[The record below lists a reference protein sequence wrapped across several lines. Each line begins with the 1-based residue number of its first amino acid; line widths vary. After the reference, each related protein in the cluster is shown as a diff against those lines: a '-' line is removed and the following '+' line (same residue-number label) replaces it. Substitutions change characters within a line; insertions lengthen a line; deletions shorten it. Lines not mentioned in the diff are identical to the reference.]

1 MFKVQHDSAYDY
13 QKPRHE
19 TILTFDDIFGPC
31 QNTECPLNIPEM
43 PLMVRYIIVVQLSPF
58 CEILALAQLITN
70 TRSIVCF
77 FNTHTVFQIS
87 EVLFR
92 KPKFGQCVLVKFL
105 KRRFTK
111 INIH

>member
-43 PLMVRYIIVVQLSPF
+43 PLMVGTSLSY
-58 CEILALAQLITN
+58 N
-70 TRSIVCF
+70 
-77 FNTHTVFQIS
+77 
-87 EVLFR
+87 
-92 KPKFGQCVLVKFL
+92 
-105 KRRFTK
+105 
-111 INIH
+111 

>member
-31 QNTECPLNIPEM
+31 LVTKYPLLKPEI

-70 TRSIVCF
+70 TRSILYF
-77 FNTHTVFQIS
+77 FSTHTVSQ
-87 EVLFR
+87 
-92 KPKFGQCVLVKFL
+92 
-105 KRRFTK
+105 T
-111 INIH
+111 